1 MKFGKFLL
9 ASRVKGW
16 EEYYVDYK
24 LLCKCI
30 KTDKAVREE
39 KKTRALTA
47 ARGEPA
53 ARHSLEDDA
62 AEPGAV
68 PGETEA
74 LLDPVDFHSE
84 FLSQVEHHNRYVH
97 QPTHPHAPGGQAD
110 VSSEYSPPTKIK
122 KHKQTHTIHNN
133 T

>member
-84 FLSQVEHHNRYVH
+84 FLSQVEHLNRYVH
-97 QPTHPHAPGGQAD
+97 QPTHPHAHTHPHTPTH
-110 VSSEYSPPTKIK
+110 PPTHT
-122 KHKQTHTIHNN
+122 HKRTHTSRRRWS
-133 T
+133 TST